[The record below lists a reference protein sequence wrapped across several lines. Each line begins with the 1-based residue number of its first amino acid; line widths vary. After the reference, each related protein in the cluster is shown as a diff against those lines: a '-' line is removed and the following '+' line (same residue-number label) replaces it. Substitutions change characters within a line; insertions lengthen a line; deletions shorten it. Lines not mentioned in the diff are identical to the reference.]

1 MGMKEIRDHANVAL
15 DAVTA
20 LKQALEEHSEYM
32 EDVNCLE
39 AFALRTYIRK
49 VDNMDTIL
57 SVLVE
62 EEDFDRVRFC

>member
-1 MGMKEIRDHANVAL
+1 MKEIRYRANVAL
-15 DAVTA
+15 EAVAA
-20 LKQALEEHSEYM
+20 LRQALEEHSEYM

-62 EEDFDRVRFC
+62 EEHFDQVRFC

>member
-15 DAVTA
+15 EAVAA
-20 LKQALEEHSEYM
+20 LKQALEEHGEYM

-39 AFALRTYIRK
+39 WLALRTYVRK
-49 VDNMDTIL
+49 VDDMDTIL

-62 EEDFDRVRFC
+62 EKSFD